1 MLFLLL
7 LNLPAVQQSMS
18 VLLSG
23 QLKKLLQTE
32 VHIGN
37 INPGLLN
44 RVIIDD
50 VSIKDQQGKEL
61 LTIARLAVKIEF
73 LPLFQGKIS
82 IANIQMFSFKLNASQ
97 EDEQQPFNYQFILD
111 RLASKEKNQ
120 ENQLHL
126 RINAILLRRGT
137 VCLNRNYVP
146 ETPGKF
152 NTAHLQ
158 LSDISTNI
166 SLKTLQPDSINLTVK
181 RFSLK
186 EQSGLS
192 IENIR
197 LKFIANRGKA
207 VLNDFEL
214 RLPGSQIRIDSLKA
228 CYPDISGQAVMD
240 SWWKTG
246 IATGTISRS
255 SVNLHDLA
263 CFVPAFQKADLPVYF
278 QSDLSVKDGQA
289 VLDQFQLYTEQKEL
303 NLQANMALRLAQES
317 KATSKFTVKI
327 HKLSV
332 APAATRLIRQLQLK
346 SADRILPIIGQTGLN
361 SIQAELHLQDG
372 YHAQMNLNN
381 RCGSIQIT
389 ADIDRNG
396 LAQCRMATNQF
407 DLGVLDSLKTDIG
420 KVGLNLSLK
429 THVNP
434 KQEKRRLSD
443 TQISGTI
450 DHFEFKG
457 HNYQNISLDI
467 QEEAQG
473 FRGNF
478 SMDDPHGLI
487 RVEGRCNPYGEQPT
501 ARIKMLVRD
510 FSPNALNLTDL
521 FHNTDFSARIETD
534 LQGKSIDQITGCIQ
548 LNDVVIH
555 KDSSIQKIEHIAL
568 SSFSDQGNRSVKLT
582 SDPVSVAI
590 NGKFSITSLLTNL
603 QQAIY
608 QYIPSLNS
616 LSANQDSKSEDYIT
630 ARIDLYDTDLLPF
643 LFDIPLQLPQPAY
656 CYGVFRSGG
665 NNIQIN
671 CAIPELQYGHQRL
684 KNISLNSTGNRHS
697 IQGHLEAS
705 RVHAGNE
712 TLLRMNLNA
721 KHDTVNTRI
730 KWFTPDQNNFNG
742 VIEFIASFQKNN
754 QNSVNS
760 SIRILPSQFTLD
772 NTTWQVHASNVNL
785 TPEKVLIEN
794 FLIEQPEKY
803 LKIGGVVSRNARDSI
818 LADLKNFDL
827 QYIFNL
833 IAFDAVQ
840 FGGHATGKVMAS
852 DLFGNPNIKALID
865 IPDFTLNQGKM
876 GSLNIFGKWER
887 YTKSIYLNAMMN
899 DPLNESITRVEGNIT
914 PGHDPGSGIDLNITA
929 NRTNMAFLNKYTEGI
944 FTNLRGRATGHA
956 RVFGPFQKINLEG
969 DLLVNEADMKI
980 DILNTHYRLYNDSV
994 ILRPNNIW
1002 FYNADIYD
1010 DYGYVGSSGHYA
1022 LIDGHL
1028 QHENFSNLS
1037 YDISIN
1043 AQNILGYDQRNFG
1056 DDVFCGTAFA
1066 TGKAHIYGRPGL
1078 LNVDLN
1084 IHPEEN
1090 TIFTYNLSSP
1100 DVISE
1105 TPFIR
1110 FIDKDT
1116 SATDTKQTQLKDR
1129 LPETADMAPVSDI
1142 HINFQLDITPKAT
1155 MKILMDARSG
1165 DYISL
1170 NGYGNMR
1177 ATYYNKGK
1185 FQLYGTARI
1194 NEGVYK
1200 LSLQDVIKKEFQLT
1214 PGGTVTFGG
1223 DPAEAELNL
1232 QAVYTVPS
1240 VSLNDLNPQGNFSQS
1255 NVRVNCLMNLTG
1267 KARQPHIT
1275 FDFDIPNVN
1284 EDEKQ
1289 MVKTLISTEEEK
1301 NLQTIYLLGI
1311 GRFYGYNYNTTQQ
1324 NQSSLAMNSLLSSTL
1339 SGQLN
1344 EMLSNI
1350 IGSNNWNFGTN
1361 LSTGEEGWSD
1371 MDIEGLLS
1379 GKLLNNR
1386 LLINGNFGYKEN
1398 ATLNKSS
1405 NFIGDFDVQ
1414 WLLTKSGN
1422 IRLKGYSETN
1432 DRYFTKSSL
1441 TTQGIGL
1448 QLKKDFSSWRELFNL
1463 KPKAAKPEEKEEE
1476 EKKEAAVEH

>member
-18 VLLSG
+18 VVIAN
-23 QLKKLLQTE
+23 QLENILQTK
-32 VHIGN
+32 VSVGN

-44 RVIIDD
+44 RIIIDD
-50 VSIKDQQGKEL
+50 IVIKDQQNKDL
-61 LTIARLAVKIEF
+61 LTIARLAVKIDII
-73 LPLFQGKIS
+73 PLFRGQIS
-82 IANIQMFSFKLNASQ
+82 IANIQMFSFKINAYQ
-97 EDEQQPFNYQFILD
+97 ERGNQPLNYQFIID
-111 RLASKEKNQ
+111 KLASKTSKK
-120 ENQLHL
+120 ENNIKL
-126 RINAILLRRGT
+126 RINAILLRRGEI
-137 VCLNRNYVP
+137 CFNKNYEP
-146 ETPGKF
+146 ETPGIF
-152 NTAHLQ
+152 NEAHICLK
-158 LSDISTNI
+158 DISTNI
-166 SLKTLQPDSINLTVK
+166 SLKAFHKDSINLAVK
-181 RFSLK
+181 RLSFK
-186 EQSGLS
+186 EQSGLT
-192 IENIR
+192 IKNLR
-197 LKFIANRGKA
+197 LKFTANQKKA
-207 VLNDFEL
+207 SLAHFALEQPN
-214 RLPGSQIRIDSLKA
+214 SCIYIDSLTAYYSGNPLSISSDTWKRTLQIKGNINKSTINLKDLSYFIPA
-228 CYPDISGQAVMD
+228 WNNIDIPLHYQAAFSYCDQTATLNNILIYTENKEFALNAQTVFRPALGENQAPLLTAQIQDLKIEPSVTRLLRQIQFKESDTYLKLIEQSGTNHLKIDFRYDQNAQANINLENKCGRIFLSALMD
-240 SWWKTG
+240 KHHQFRGRIRTDNF
-246 IATGTISRS
+246 
-255 SVNLHDLA
+255 NLH
-263 CFVPAFQKADLPVYF
+263 K
-278 QSDLSVKDGQA
+278 
-289 VLDQFQLYTEQKEL
+289 
-303 NLQANMALRLAQES
+303 
-317 KATSKFTVKI
+317 
-327 HKLSV
+327 
-332 APAATRLIRQLQLK
+332 
-346 SADRILPIIGQTGLN
+346 
-361 SIQAELHLQDG
+361 
-372 YHAQMNLNN
+372 
-381 RCGSIQIT
+381 
-389 ADIDRNG
+389 
-396 LAQCRMATNQF
+396 
-407 DLGVLDSLKTDIG
+407 LDSLDLNIG
-420 KVGLNLSLK
+420 KVGLNVSLNGTWDSK
-429 THVNP
+429 KAIKDFQV
-434 KQEKRRLSD
+434 
-443 TQISGTI
+443 SGKI
-450 DHFEFKG
+450 NQFEFKKY
-457 HNYQNISLDI
+457 NYQNIQLNIRHTNNRFSGNLGMNDPNGTFLLEGLCI
-467 QEEAQG
+467 KANQKLKAEMKVL
-473 FRGNF
+473 FRN
-478 SMDDPHGLI
+478 
-487 RVEGRCNPYGEQPT
+487 
-501 ARIKMLVRD
+501 
-510 FSPNALNLTDL
+510 FSPNALNLTEKL
-521 FHNTDFSARIETD
+521 KNTTFSAQLATDFTW
-534 LQGKSIDQITGCIQ
+534 KSIDQITGN
-548 LNDVVIH
+548 LNLTDLTI
-555 KDSSIQKIEHIAL
+555 KNDSLTKTIKKI
-568 SSFSDQGNRSVKLT
+568 SLT
-582 SDPVSVAI
+582 STEENQTRKILLASDFMNAQI
-590 NGKFSITSLLTNL
+590 EGTFKIKSLMTNL
-603 QQAIY
+603 KQTFLTY
-608 QYIPSLNS
+608 LPSLRS
-616 LSANQDSKSEDYIT
+616 DSTINQTNIPNNLT
-630 ARIDLYDTDLLPF
+630 IRININDTDLLSQ
-643 LFDIPLQLPQPAY
+643 LLNLPLSVTKPAY
-656 CYGVFRSGG
+656 FYGVYRSNP

-671 CAIPELQYGHQRL
+671 CAVPELRYNTHEF
-684 KNISLNSTGNRHS
+684 KNISLNCIGNKNV
-697 IQGHLEAS
+697 IQGNFALNKKNTNS
-705 RVHAGNE
+705 E
-712 TLLRMNLNA
+712 TLVRVKLNA
-721 KHDTVNTRI
+721 GQDAVNTSI
-730 KWFTPDQNNFNG
+730 KWFSPDNNIFNG
-742 VIEFIASFQKNN
+742 NFEFKTSFQKNISN
-754 QNSVNS
+754 KTNTIVQ
-760 SIRILPSQFTLD
+760 ILPSQFTLD
-772 NTTWQVHASNVNL
+772 NTTWNVHASCL
-785 TPEKVLIEN
+785 DITPEKIRIED
-794 FLIEQPEKY
+794 FLIEQPEKHFE
-803 LKIGGVVSRNARDSI
+803 IGGIVSANPKDSI
-818 LADLKNFDL
+818 VADLKNIDL

-833 IAFDAVQ
+833 IDFEAVQ
-840 FGGHATGKVMAS
+840 FDGHATGKVFAN
-852 DLFGNPNIKALID
+852 DLLGNPNIKTLLD
-865 IPDFTLNQGKM
+865 IPDFKLNNGKM
-876 GSLNIFGKWER
+876 GSLNIFGKWELES
-887 YTKSIYLNAMMN
+887 KSIYLNAMMN
-899 DPLNESITRVEGNIT
+899 DPLNESITRVAGQIT
-914 PGHDPGSGIDLNITA
+914 PGRGPGSGLNLNIMA
-929 NRTNMAFLNKYTEGI
+929 NRTNLYFLNKYTNGI
-944 FTNLRGRATGHA
+944 FTNLQGRATGHA
-956 RVFGPFQKINLEG
+956 RVFGPFHQINLEG

-1116 SATDTKQTQLKDR
+1116 SATDTTQTQLKDM

-1311 GRFYGYNYNTTQQ
+1311 GRFYGYNYNATQQ